1 MKFQEIEWE
10 PNHFLT
16 ILREIAEYEEE
27 WSNHMISLERLI
39 LSPREPGLSTDFH
52 VQV

>member
-16 ILREIAEYEEE
+16 NLREIAEYEEE
-27 WSNHMISLERLI
+27 WSNHMIK
-39 LSPREPGLSTDFH
+39 PREADP
-52 VQV
+52 